1 MTEKNWY
8 ETEADGDRGGWY
20 APLSDSPAPAP
31 SRKPHSPWKAAALVL
46 GLLLL
51 LVSSCLFFRRDGEG
65 EEPESPDRDF
75 AFQWDFGRDGAPS
88 LPDGDKDGFADS
100 FQDFFQEYYSSVESA
115 EPCDIPTVEAPEG
128 LSIELRE
135 SREEELSLQEIYRR
149 CSPFIVAVSAY
160 PDESSD
166 LRYSWGTGV
175 VLTRDGYIV
184 TNSHVV
190 EGACRARVTLQD
202 DREFEARL
210 VGNDSRSD
218 IAVLKI
224 EANDLTPAEFG
235 RADTLQVGDSVVAL
249 GNPLGDSFRCT
260 MTDGIITGIGRD
272 ISYHGAT
279 LTLLQTNA
287 AINEGNSGGALFNM
301 YGQVVGIT
309 NMKMMSYFSSIEG
322 IGFAIPSSTV
332 KAVVDQLAEN
342 GEVRG
347 RPSIGITVGAI
358 PQEAVENYE
367 LPEGLYISAVAENS
381 DAAAQGIREGD
392 ILLSIDG
399 QSVSATEE
407 VAAIRDTKGVGDS
420 LRFTIWRQGE
430 TFEVDVRLMDT
441 NDLY

>member
-1 MTEKNWY
+1 MSNL
-8 ETEADGDRGGWY
+8 DRKGGSWY
-20 APLSDSPAPAP
+20 APLERPRTEKKKRRPKSTWLWIGLPV
-31 SRKPHSPWKAAALVL
+31 LVL
-46 GLLLL
+46 LLIVGTSLAFAGTGSTSPGAMPSDWSDYL
-51 LVSSCLFFRRDGEG
+51 ENFYQSSQSDTLE
-65 EEPESPDRDF
+65 
-75 AFQWDFGRDGAPS
+75 
-88 LPDGDKDGFADS
+88 
-100 FQDFFQEYYSSVESA
+100 
-115 EPCDIPTVEAPEG
+115 T
-128 LSIELRE
+128 SIERTVLE
-135 SREEELSLQEIYRR
+135 QPFTLPLAQPGEQELSLQELYAA
-149 CSPFIVAVSAY
+149 CADSIVGITAY
-160 PDESSD
+160 PEDQD
-166 LRYSWGTGV
+166 GYYWGTGIIADEAG
-175 VLTRDGYIV
+175 LIV
-184 TNSHVV
+184 TNAHVI
-190 EGACRARVTLQD
+190 EGCASAEVTLYNN
-202 DREFEARL
+202 ESYEALL
-210 VGNDSRSD
+210 VGADAVSD
-218 IAVLKI
+218 LALLKI
-224 EANDLTPAEFG
+224 DCSGLPAASFG
-235 RADTLQVGDSVVAL
+235 DISSLSVGDPVAAI
-249 GNPLGDSFRCT
+249 GNPLSEEFRST
-260 MTDGIITGIGRD
+260 LTNGIISAIDRGMNYNGHTM
-272 ISYHGAT
+272 S
-279 LTLLQTNA
+279 LLQTNA
-287 AINEGNSGGALFNM
+287 AINQGNSGGALFNM

-441 NDLY
+441 NDIY